1 MFNEFTTI
9 NIKFLQRGKIKK
21 DIKKGDDFSPPN
33 FIYVTNKSHQR
44 LDIT

>member
-21 DIKKGDDFSPPN
+21 DIKKGREFLLPQ
-33 FIYVTNKSHQR
+33 FYYLRIT
-44 LDIT
+44 LD